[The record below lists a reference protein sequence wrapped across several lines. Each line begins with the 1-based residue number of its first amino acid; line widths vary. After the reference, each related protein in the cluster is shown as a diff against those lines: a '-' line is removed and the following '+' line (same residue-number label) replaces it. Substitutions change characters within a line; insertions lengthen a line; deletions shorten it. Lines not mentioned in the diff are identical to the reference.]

1 MIDKVWLTDAKVGT
15 RFGTT
20 RQWVWVQART
30 NPNFPHPLKSMSRW
44 SRWSLREIEE
54 LQTELLKGKQDQYYS
69 YAKAL
74 AKVHLDMQ
82 MMGGNPVS
90 DAASRVAAISAKVAI
105 TNARMERSW
114 AN

>member
-1 MIDKVWLTDAKVGT
+1 M
-15 RFGTT
+15 
-20 RQWVWVQART
+20 
-30 NPNFPHPLKSMSRW
+30 
-44 SRWSLREIEE
+44 
-54 LQTELLKGKQDQYYS
+54 LKGKQDQYCS